1 MCLLILF
8 VLFNAVFSLR
18 MVSNALPYKSKVA
31 VIGSGNWG
39 TAVARRIAMNI
50 KKNDLLENK
59 QVKMWVFEEEVN
71 NRLLSD
77 IINHDHANPKYLP
90 NVELPENVVACTDL
104 VETCADADVLLFVV
118 PHQFLPGVLNSLKG
132 NVKST
137 AIGVSLIK
145 GIQFSAEGPILLT
158 ELVKN
163 ELGLLS
169 TAAVMGA
176 NVASDVAS
184 DAFVEATVGAIDIN
198 VAKTVAALFESPTFQ
213 TEVCTDQSTVELCGA
228 LKNIIAIGAGKTNFA
243 NRLTGVQ
250 LLASFWFSGFCDGMQ
265 LGVSSK
271 AALIRQGTK
280 ETALFCKL
288 FDRTGNHKVCL
299 SVLFHIFLSHC
310 VSDGDYVV
318 VVRRRGHNRHL
329 LRGTQ
334 P

>member
-1 MCLLILF
+1 MNANSHHPPPPQELCRTNKSQFVVELLNFSCQAKSHILTRMVHKMCLLFLF
-8 VLFNAVFSLR
+8 IIFSTIFSLR
-18 MVSNALPYKSKVA
+18 MVADALPYKSKVA

-50 KKNDLLENK
+50 KKNDLFESK
-59 QVKMWVFEEEVN
+59 GVKMWVFEEEVN

-77 IINHDHANPKYLP
+77 VINQDHVNPKYLP

-118 PHQFLPGVLNSLKG
+118 PHQFLPGVLKSLKG

-145 GIQFSAEGPILLT
+145 GIQFSSEGPILLT

-176 NVASDVAS
+176 NVASDVAG

-198 VAKTVAALFESPTFQ
+198 VAKTVAALFESPEFQ

-228 LKNIIAIGAGKTNFA
+228 LKNIIAIGAGTLSFTN
-243 NRLTGVQ
+243 
-250 LLASFWFSGFCDGMQ
+250 
-265 LGVSSK
+265 
-271 AALIRQGTK
+271 
-280 ETALFCKL
+280 
-288 FDRTGNHKVCL
+288 
-299 SVLFHIFLSHC
+299 
-310 VSDGDYVV
+310 
-318 VVRRRGHNRHL
+318 
-329 LRGTQ
+329 
-334 P
+334 